1 MHELS
6 SGVLLCGI
14 FWFYTIPSITA
25 STLPQSGF
33 STNIKKRQFCQ
44 KKQKLRGTLKK
55 ICPISKY
62 WTTIYSYSKFQ
73 LSHIRFGMP
82 VLCHQGA
89 KCSCWAVWSAWL
101 ADYVQE
107 DIWHESW
114 PIHMYFFTVITTA
127 SNVSVTRVLKDARSC
142 EKKKPKGLCP
152 GGNLGSVLLPLS
164 LVCHEQSLLIPKT
177 RF

>member
-1 MHELS
+1 LHKRAS
-6 SGVLLCGI
+6 FNSFIWGASCQCSGLN
-14 FWFYTIPSITA
+14 FER
-25 STLPQSGF
+25 
-33 STNIKKRQFCQ
+33 KK
-44 KKQKLRGTLKK
+44 LN
-55 ICPISKY
+55 
-62 WTTIYSYSKFQ
+62 
-73 LSHIRFGMP
+73 P
-82 VLCHQGA
+82 VRCHQCVN
-89 KCSCWAVWSAWL
+89 CSCWAVWSAWL